1 MSDAVSLGIK
11 GRWVRFGRFA
21 DDDIEWERLRS
32 HASELRLDGSEP
44 VTFRIRTDGAL
55 SFVGVSLAMG
65 SQAVPWAGL
74 FLVRLWLSH
83 PRWRS

>member
-21 DDDIEWERLRS
+21 ADDIEWERLRS

-44 VTFRIRTDGAL
+44 VRFRIRTAGAL
-55 SFVGVSLAMG
+55 SFVGVSLAMRYT
-65 SQAVPWAGL
+65 
-74 FLVRLWLSH
+74 F
-83 PRWRS
+83 